1 MGIKNVL
8 VEELTKEVKE
18 LSKIEVGSDKYRAA
32 VEGVTKLANCINDID
47 QFEAENMQKESAQFN
62 EYELKHAQLESE
74 KRDRKTKNGI
84 AIGTALVSVL
94 VYGVAFIA
102 STNFERE
109 GSFTT
114 EGGKNSIRQL
124 LKLRF

>member
-1 MGIKNVL
+1 MEIKNVL

-62 EYELKHAQLESE
+62 EYELKHAQLENE